1 MLPSVPCK
9 PLIKST
15 LMPTPKTVRPSHRAV
30 SNTQRVIRSPN
41 AVAPSLVSRFISSRA
56 SITPPGRTLHFGF
69 MLSSAP
75 IAFPHGARLNHITF
89 APTIRLRR
97 SDWQPSNTASLGRH
111 QPCRCRLPTSHH
123 FDCDCSSRNFLSA
136 AVCNIRGRTPPL
148 RAVGYDRPARHGD
161 ANFLGFPS
169 LLLHCVSSRG
179 SSPPILC
186 DSSRFSAAVSRRL
199 GQVRPRRVDC
209 NHAHRLRPTTR
220 LCHNRLPTPIN
231 RKCLPGYPLNKHW
244 RCFLMCQLRL
254 NSTVTVAEPLG
265 P

>member
-1 MLPSVPCK
+1 MATFEHRITGST
-9 PLIKST
+9 ST
-15 LMPTPKTVRPSHRAV
+15 LQMP
-30 SNTQRVIRSPN
+30 
-41 AVAPSLVSRFISSRA
+41 
-56 SITPPGRTLHFGF
+56 PPDQPPF
-69 MLSSAP
+69 
-75 IAFPHGARLNHITF
+75 
-89 APTIRLRR
+89 RLRLQQ
-97 SDWQPSNTASLGRH
+97 SKLSV
-111 QPCRCRLPTSHH
+111 CRCLQH
-123 FDCDCSSRNFLSA
+123 SR
-136 AVCNIRGRTPPL
+136 THPPL